1 MNKKLTI
8 TQKKKFDIT
17 QRIIEALTDIQS
29 RTIIFSIIKKGKTA
43 TELSDK
49 YKIPLS
55 SVYKKLTDLEE
66 LSLIRVEQLLISDSG
81 RKFKIFKS
89 RISKANIIIKTS
101 EPILT
106 LIPNL

>member
-17 QRIIEALTDIQS
+17 QRIIEALTDLQS
-29 RTIIFSIIKKGKTA
+29 RTILFSIIKKGKTA

-66 LSLIRVEQLLISDSG
+66 LSLIRVEQLLISDNG

-89 RISKANIIIKTS
+89 KISKANIIIKTS

-106 LIPNL
+106 LIPN

>member
-106 LIPNL
+106 LIPN